1 MTGFAAAKKAEAE
14 EAAGRREEAMRRQA
28 ESTSREYARLSEE
41 NLALRDQ
48 LRDMDRRAASGAK
61 KSD

>member
-1 MTGFAAAKKAEAE
+1 
-14 EAAGRREEAMRRQA
+14 MRRQA